1 MGESRRHGER
11 LFCGNPLFI
20 PFPTCTHHNQTHSV
34 LLVGP
39 IGSHDGDHHGDGAH
53 DVEGDEAGEATIE
66 LQADRGQVSLRARP
80 AWPSRLPSYLSSS
93 MVADQDVREQRQA
106 EDEPAHH
113 LKGKARPSDTR
124 RRPRSGIGSAGR
136 TPDDPTATTSG
147 RKASGSADIAGVY
160 RRARQEAGNPNQRGV

>member
-1 MGESRRHGER
+1 MGESRRQGER

-34 LLVGP
+34 LLVGS
-39 IGSHDGDHHGDGAH
+39 IGSHDGDHHGNGAH
-53 DVEGDEAGEATIE
+53 DVEGDEAGDATFE

-93 MVADQDVREQRQA
+93 MVADQDVRQQREA

-136 TPDDPTATTSG
+136 TPDDPMATTSG
-147 RKASGSADIAGVY
+147 QKASGSVDVAGIY
-160 RRARQEAGNPNQRGV
+160 RRARQEAGNPNQRGF